1 MKYVYVSAFILISA
15 LTCNIL
21 AVQAHDNDDVSNQ
34 AQYSLKLQALEQ
46 CFFSCSHKE
55 QNLQTRLEKLE
66 LLTYG
71 TSFDSQDLDSRIKRL
86 EVLASKQKSINEN
99 TNGSSNDN
107 TDKIVMSNLP
117 STNFLDSAKN
127 NTAQPS
133 DTNFQVNSMASGKRI
148 HDMLEAATNAFRNGD
163 KNSAKCL
170 FEDILT
176 LEPDNADANFSLGIV
191 YESLGNL
198 VQAATY
204 YSIAAAIDPDNRD
217 YKEALLIANKK
228 LQNCL

>member
-117 STNFLDSAKN
+117 STNFYHR
-127 NTAQPS
+127 
-133 DTNFQVNSMASGKRI
+133 F
-148 HDMLEAATNAFRNGD
+148 
-163 KNSAKCL
+163 
-170 FEDILT
+170 
-176 LEPDNADANFSLGIV
+176 
-191 YESLGNL
+191 
-198 VQAATY
+198 
-204 YSIAAAIDPDNRD
+204 
-217 YKEALLIANKK
+217 
-228 LQNCL
+228 